1 MKKSFLDICL
11 ILIFLCSVCSFTVA
25 SGNLEWKV
33 QNQIQLPAKASV
45 LAYSSDGLRLAIGHT
60 DGRVTVWNIKS
71 AEKVC
76 VLDAHPKEVHS
87 VQFFLQDSRLITMG
101 KDQRARLWDTKEWKE
116 VGAIE
121 GVAFSG
127 AVSPDGRLLAA
138 QAPNQALW
146 LWDIS
151 TFKPIKQLSEQGKGG
166 TKTTSFSANGK
177 YIATAYSTPLV
188 IDIETGQMV
197 SFVRSGDKK
206 TAVKIEQGAGNQ
218 ASISLGTMQ
227 EDDAPTHRVIPSRT
241 GTFLAL
247 GRGWYGQP
255 TFIDLWDT
263 NSSKRLERIKLK
275 DTGALTSFS
284 FDNSLLAIEGKEK
297 VIILKVANGKPT
309 GEVKGSGI
317 MQFSPKTLELAVT
330 DNTTLLIYTP
340 K

>member
-1 MKKSFLDICL
+1 MKKSFLNVCL
-11 ILIFLCSVCSFTVA
+11 KFLLVSAFYSLA
-25 SGNLEWKV
+25 LAGGNPEWKI

-45 LAYSSDGLRLAIGHT
+45 LAYSSDGARLAAGHA
-60 DGRVTVWNIKS
+60 DGRVSVWNTKS
-71 AEKVC
+71 GEQVC
-76 VLDAHPKEVHS
+76 LLAAHTKEVHS
-87 VQFFLQDSRLITMG
+87 VQFYLQDSRLITMG
-101 KDQRARLWDTKEWKE
+101 KDQRARIWNTTDWKE

-138 QAPNQALW
+138 QAPNQVLW
-146 LWDIS
+146 LWDVS
-151 TFKPIKQLSEQGKGG
+151 TYKPVKQLTEQGKGG
-166 TKTTSFSANGK
+166 TKTMSFSANGK

-218 ASISLGTMQ
+218 ASISLGAMQ

-263 NSSKRLERIKLK
+263 SSMKRLERIKLK
-275 DTGALTSFS
+275 DTGTLTSFS

-297 VIILKVANGKPT
+297 VIIVKVANGKSI

-330 DNTTLLIYTP
+330 DNTTLSIYNS